1 LASLK
6 HVKRLIINYILF
18 IDKVPNSI
26 FSNLHFQP
34 SIPYIKMKIFNLII
48 FAFMLTGCDNE
59 KDMEIIINKNSIKV
73 ESFPESKEFKFT
85 KLIDFN
91 EGTPFKIYE
100 ADSGLY
106 VFDVKGKNDKVF
118 HFYSFKSKDFTA
130 SYIGKG
136 SGPYETFSPKSSGIK
151 NGVLWV
157 MDFTMHKVIE
167 YDLKNLDEKSRQK
180 ETKLV
185 DYFNTIQVLNENE
198 ILANGL
204 ETSPFKFQKVDRNT
218 GEVIDEFGVFEKVPE
233 NIPFAT
239 HNDFFQASFAI
250 KPDGKQL
257 VSAYRWNEAIE
268 IFDLNTL
275 ESMLIWGPENIN
287 NEFAL
292 KKDEFG
298 QMIFE
303 RRNGIQKCNIDVFA
317 TDDYI
322 FSLFSGNYDS
332 IMDSQFTDT
341 INVYLWD
348 GTPVKKIKV
357 DRRIERFSVSPDNK
371 TLYAF
376 DVNSGE
382 ILYIKLDLTE
392 SK

>member
-1 LASLK
+1 M
-6 HVKRLIINYILF
+6 
-18 IDKVPNSI
+18 VPNSI

-59 KDMEIIINKNSIKV
+59 KDMEIVINENSIKV

-85 KLIDFN
+85 RLMDFN

-106 VFDVKGKNDKVF
+106 VFDRDGKNDKVF
-118 HFYSFKSKDFTA
+118 HFYSFKAKDFTA

-136 SGPYETFSPKSSGIK
+136 SGPYETFSPMSSGIK

-157 MDFTMHKVIE
+157 LDFTMHKVIE
-167 YDLKNLDEKSRQK
+167 NDLKNLNEKSNQK

-204 ETSPFKFQKVDRNT
+204 ETSPFKFQKVDRHT

-233 NIPFAT
+233 IIPSEIK
-239 HNDFFQASFAI
+239 NKFFQATFAI
-250 KPDGKQL
+250 KPDGEKL
-257 VSAYRWNEAIE
+257 VSVYRWNDAIE

-275 ESMLIWGPENIN
+275 ESILIWGSENIN

-303 RRNGIQKCNIDVFA
+303 RRNGIQKCNIDVVA

-332 IMDSQFTDT
+332 MMDSQFTDT

-357 DRRIERFSVSPDNK
+357 NRKIERFSVSPDNK